1 MPKPTVEVA
10 RVLPRPQA
18 GTLTA
23 AEAQAIL
30 KVAFLAGEADG
41 SIADEEQNAFS
52 GVASALRKL
61 VAENDPKMSEESLEK
76 MLDVLT
82 EELDK
87 SGRAPC
93 LEKVAAALSRPL
105 AKDLAYKVAV
115 AMSLSDLDRSDDE
128 SEFDDELVAALAL
141 SEEHADVLAGDVY
154 AALEDDDE
162 TTKK

>member
-1 MPKPTVEVA
+1 MPKPKVQVA

-23 AEAQAIL
+23 AEAHAIL
-30 KVAFLAGEADG
+30 KVAFLAGEADH
-41 SIADEEQNAFS
+41 SIADEEQDAFS
-52 GVASALRKL
+52 GVASALRGL
-61 VAENDPKMSEESLEK
+61 VGASDPKMSEESLEK
-76 MLDVLT
+76 MLDALT

-93 LEKVAAALSRPL
+93 LEKIASALTRPL
-105 AKDLAYKVAV
+105 AKDLAYKIAV
-115 AMSLSDLDRSDDE
+115 AMSLTDLDRSDDE
-128 SEFDDELVAALAL
+128 SEFDDELVEALAL

-154 AALEDDDE
+154 AALEDDD